1 MLQKNPKI
9 RALESVIKLPS
20 LSKLLDIGC
29 STGDLTVYISNKL
42 SIVQMFGVDIDDEAL
57 SKAKGIITYLL
68 DISREKPPFT
78 ENSFEVCTML
88 DVIEHLENPDH
99 VIKEVYRVLKRGGYL
114 ILSTPNLASWYDRML
129 LLLEKPI
136 LGIDLSVECR
146 YRYPF
151 GVTQVISGHRRLYT
165 LDSLKYLLSFH
176 SFKLLKAKG
185 YPQVLSKT
193 LAKGFI
199 RFRSCFR

>member
-88 DVIEHLENPDH
+88 DVIEYLENPDH
-99 VIKEVYRVLKRGGYL
+99 VIKEVYYIG
-114 ILSTPNLASWYDRML
+114 S
-129 LLLEKPI
+129 
-136 LGIDLSVECR
+136 
-146 YRYPF
+146 
-151 GVTQVISGHRRLYT
+151 
-165 LDSLKYLLSFH
+165 
-176 SFKLLKAKG
+176 
-185 YPQVLSKT
+185 
-193 LAKGFI
+193 
-199 RFRSCFR
+199 